1 MVKMDILVASIVL
14 LFREREGTQE
24 EVDSSELVKSILNI
38 SKPKKKE
45 FAYDGEIGDVN
56 SEIIDFIN
64 KMIQEPEAY
73 NDLTTLLGELKI
85 IFRNNEVYYDSI
97 KDQLSAEMTDGGKK
111 RSMATLR
118 NKLHKYYN
126 EMIIIQQLNRLSFN
140 FSNGKVEKSVQED
153 LMAILPELEVL
164 CKKTRTNDPGIM
176 DSLSLSSTDDI
187 ANIQKKLLEEK
198 EEGGVLKTG
207 WKQLNR
213 MIDGGFYKG
222 ETTMICA
229 LQHNYKSGFVQSLVM
244 QLARHNKPRMK
255 DPNKKPAIMYIS
267 LEDDMEKILRFM
279 YRYLFYNENKELPDG
294 TPHDITMLTPEQ
306 IKEYINSQIGINGYE
321 VIMLRVDP
329 ALWTY
334 HDVIA
339 TMNKYEA
346 LGYELHALLI
356 DYINKLPTIG
366 CTQGPAG
373 VDVRDLWNRLRNAN
387 SAKRCALISPTQIS
401 TEGKTLIRNGVSA
414 LNFVKEIAGKGYLE
428 GSKQID
434 QVVDLELYLHKAYQN
449 KKPVLTVQR
458 GKHRGHP
465 ILDDSDLYFILPF
478 PYKAPILENINDE
491 SICNGE
497 ENISADEFE
506 I

>member
-14 LFREREGTQE
+14 LFREREGTQD

-45 FAYDGEIGDVN
+45 FAYDGEVGDVN

-73 NDLTTLLGELKI
+73 NDITTLLGELKI

-153 LMAILPELEVL
+153 LMAVLPELEVL
-164 CKKTRTNDPGIM
+164 CKKTRANDPGIM

-306 IKEYINSQIGINGYE
+306 IREYINSQIGITGYE
-321 VIMLRVDP
+321 VILLRVDP

-373 VDVRDLWNRLRNAN
+373 VDVRDLWNRLRNAC
-387 SAKRCALISPTQIS
+387 SA
-401 TEGKTLIRNGVSA
+401 
-414 LNFVKEIAGKGYLE
+414 
-428 GSKQID
+428 
-434 QVVDLELYLHKAYQN
+434 
-449 KKPVLTVQR
+449 
-458 GKHRGHP
+458 
-465 ILDDSDLYFILPF
+465 
-478 PYKAPILENINDE
+478 
-491 SICNGE
+491 
-497 ENISADEFE
+497 
-506 I
+506 

>member
-255 DPNKKPAIMYIS
+255 DPSKKPAIMYIS

-306 IKEYINSQIGINGYE
+306 IKEYINSQIGITGYE
-321 VIMLRVDP
+321 VILLRVDP

-373 VDVRDLWNRLRNAN
+373 VDVRDLWNRLRNAC
-387 SAKRCALISPTQIS
+387 SA
-401 TEGKTLIRNGVSA
+401 
-414 LNFVKEIAGKGYLE
+414 
-428 GSKQID
+428 
-434 QVVDLELYLHKAYQN
+434 
-449 KKPVLTVQR
+449 
-458 GKHRGHP
+458 
-465 ILDDSDLYFILPF
+465 
-478 PYKAPILENINDE
+478 
-491 SICNGE
+491 
-497 ENISADEFE
+497 
-506 I
+506 

>member
-373 VDVRDLWNRLRNAN
+373 VDVRDLWNRLRNAC
-387 SAKRCALISPTQIS
+387 SA
-401 TEGKTLIRNGVSA
+401 
-414 LNFVKEIAGKGYLE
+414 
-428 GSKQID
+428 
-434 QVVDLELYLHKAYQN
+434 
-449 KKPVLTVQR
+449 
-458 GKHRGHP
+458 
-465 ILDDSDLYFILPF
+465 
-478 PYKAPILENINDE
+478 
-491 SICNGE
+491 
-497 ENISADEFE
+497 
-506 I
+506 

>member
-255 DPNKKPAIMYIS
+255 DPSKKPAIMYIS

-373 VDVRDLWNRLRNAN
+373 VDVRDLWNRLRNAC
-387 SAKRCALISPTQIS
+387 SA
-401 TEGKTLIRNGVSA
+401 
-414 LNFVKEIAGKGYLE
+414 
-428 GSKQID
+428 
-434 QVVDLELYLHKAYQN
+434 
-449 KKPVLTVQR
+449 
-458 GKHRGHP
+458 
-465 ILDDSDLYFILPF
+465 
-478 PYKAPILENINDE
+478 
-491 SICNGE
+491 
-497 ENISADEFE
+497 
-506 I
+506 

>member
-306 IKEYINSQIGINGYE
+306 IKEYINSQIGITGYE
-321 VIMLRVDP
+321 VILLRVDP

-373 VDVRDLWNRLRNAN
+373 VDVRDLWNRLRNAC
-387 SAKRCALISPTQIS
+387 SA
-401 TEGKTLIRNGVSA
+401 
-414 LNFVKEIAGKGYLE
+414 
-428 GSKQID
+428 
-434 QVVDLELYLHKAYQN
+434 
-449 KKPVLTVQR
+449 
-458 GKHRGHP
+458 
-465 ILDDSDLYFILPF
+465 
-478 PYKAPILENINDE
+478 
-491 SICNGE
+491 
-497 ENISADEFE
+497 
-506 I
+506 

>member
-14 LFREREGTQE
+14 LFREREGTQD

-45 FAYDGEIGDVN
+45 FAYDGEVGDVN

-73 NDLTTLLGELKI
+73 NDITTLLGELKI

-153 LMAILPELEVL
+153 LMAVLPELEVL
-164 CKKTRTNDPGIM
+164 CKKTRANDPGIM

-373 VDVRDLWNRLRNAN
+373 VDVRDLWNRLRNAC
-387 SAKRCALISPTQIS
+387 SA
-401 TEGKTLIRNGVSA
+401 
-414 LNFVKEIAGKGYLE
+414 
-428 GSKQID
+428 
-434 QVVDLELYLHKAYQN
+434 
-449 KKPVLTVQR
+449 
-458 GKHRGHP
+458 
-465 ILDDSDLYFILPF
+465 
-478 PYKAPILENINDE
+478 
-491 SICNGE
+491 
-497 ENISADEFE
+497 
-506 I
+506 

>member
-14 LFREREGTQE
+14 LFREREGTQD

-73 NDLTTLLGELKI
+73 NDITTLLGELKI

-153 LMAILPELEVL
+153 LMAVLPELEVL
-164 CKKTRTNDPGIM
+164 CKKTRANDPGIM

-306 IKEYINSQIGINGYE
+306 IREYINSQIGITGYE
-321 VIMLRVDP
+321 VILLRVDP

-373 VDVRDLWNRLRNAN
+373 VDVRDLWNRLRNAC
-387 SAKRCALISPTQIS
+387 SA
-401 TEGKTLIRNGVSA
+401 
-414 LNFVKEIAGKGYLE
+414 
-428 GSKQID
+428 
-434 QVVDLELYLHKAYQN
+434 
-449 KKPVLTVQR
+449 
-458 GKHRGHP
+458 
-465 ILDDSDLYFILPF
+465 
-478 PYKAPILENINDE
+478 
-491 SICNGE
+491 
-497 ENISADEFE
+497 
-506 I
+506 